1 MFSLNPILATDTRLL
16 GRLPLSLLLLMDD
29 TTYPWVILVPQRAG
43 LSELYELAAADRA
56 ALMEEVVAVSGAMME
71 VFQPDKLNVA
81 ALGNV
86 VPQLH
91 VHVVARFRSDPV
103 WPAPVW
109 GRTLPVRYMREAAAT
124 VTQQLRAALASLLR
138 GEEEAGVPAG

>member
-1 MFSLNPILATDTRLL
+1 MFSLNPTLAADTRLL

-29 TTYPWVILVPQRAG
+29 VTYPWVILVPRRAG
-43 LSELYELAAADRA
+43 LSELYQLDAADRA
-56 ALMEEVVAVSGAMME
+56 ALMEEVAAVSRAMAD
-71 VFQPDKLNVA
+71 VFEPDKLNVA

-86 VPQLH
+86 VAQLH

-109 GRTLPVRYMREAAAT
+109 GRTLPARYTGEGAADVAR
-124 VTQQLRAALASLLR
+124 QLRAALGGLLTDAVVD
-138 GEEEAGVPAG
+138 GPGD